1 MSADRVGCDQNIA
14 LEREV
19 IPESFDQSL
28 SVLNDPED
36 LLALTRRKSVPF
48 AVQDGVRFIA
58 FRPTFELTECLIQHG
73 EYGGDCASMVFAD
86 FDTRT
91 WFLHERGS
99 VWNKNV
105 TD

>member
-1 MSADRVGCDQNIA
+1 
-14 LEREV
+14 
-19 IPESFDQSL
+19 
-28 SVLNDPED
+28 
-36 LLALTRRKSVPF
+36 
-48 AVQDGVRFIA
+48 
-58 FRPTFELTECLIQHG
+58 
-73 EYGGDCASMVFAD
+73 MVFAD